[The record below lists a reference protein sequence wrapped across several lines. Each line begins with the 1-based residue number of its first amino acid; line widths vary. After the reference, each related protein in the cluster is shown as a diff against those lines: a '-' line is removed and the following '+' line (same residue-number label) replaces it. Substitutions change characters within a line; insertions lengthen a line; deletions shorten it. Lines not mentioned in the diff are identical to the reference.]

1 MADLY
6 KDFGDR
12 KDELIA
18 LHKANGLAER
28 SSITGINKYYPDNVA
43 RTRTGIRQRD
53 VRANMT
59 CKQEE
64 KLKPKRTI
72 TQKALKDKPAKG
84 GSIVA
89 YLKKNQKI
97 IEILKIHGA
106 RVQDARLKF
115 SSQRDRP
122 VPAPIWEKN

>member
-18 LHKANGLAER
+18 LHKANAFAER

-53 VRANMT
+53 VRASMT

-64 KLKPKRTI
+64 KLKAKRKITGVKC

-84 GSIVA
+84 GSIA
-89 YLKKNQKI
+89 GALKKKQKNYRNS
-97 IEILKIHGA
+97 E
-106 RVQDARLKF
+106 D
-115 SSQRDRP
+115 S
-122 VPAPIWEKN
+122 WN